1 MLILWC
7 FALLFAVS
15 QSSATTAELSA
26 IVIDAQL
33 NTSYLQ
39 SVNSTSEI
47 IFLYSNVS
55 QIHARAPARIS
66 VSSSEAS
73 HDSPVLV
80 VVRQQRGVLSW
91 QLPYATDR
99 GSYTSV
105 SRTLCPASLFKS
117 EVETQ
122 ENLIVSVSTSSHL
135 NVAFTVLV
143 EVESN
148 FELKI
153 DNERNTTVS
162 PSQPRFFS
170 FEFPLEVNT
179 VLLEADSS
187 DNTCMTI
194 SLQERNCP
202 VYDLEGTVMFE
213 GSWQTMT
220 KKGGITLSREKFPDG
235 FFIVLVVHGDDT
247 ACLTNTPFESS
258 SRQKNVVFSLR
269 KKISYDEYLVAT
281 FGAFGVFAVF
291 YCISFIVA
299 VLHQMSRRR
308 QRNAAATGV
317 QNECL
322 LEGLEEENETV
333 ADPRS
338 REERLRRKVN
348 AGEPV
353 FVSDMSRSGSTE
365 LRRSAQKYL
374 WNILTVATFY
384 GLPVIQLVITYQRV
398 LNNTGN
404 QDLCFYNFLCSHPVS
419 VLSDFNHVFSNVG
432 YGLLGL
438 LFVML
443 VYRRERRHLKAVALD
458 PTRDTVLGLPQQ
470 FGLFYALG
478 AALIS
483 EGVLSACYH
492 VCPNQQNFQFD
503 TSFMYVIAM
512 MCMLRI
518 YQNRH
523 PDIHASAYT
532 TFAMLAFVILIGMIG
547 VLTGT
552 VIFWSLFTAVHMT
565 LCLLLSAQVYY
576 MGCWNLDLGVPARVW
591 EAYTQPGLSFKT
603 RILPVYPKRMALL
616 IIGILV
622 NVALSVVGLMFRP
635 KNFASYLLAIFMA
648 NLNIYVWFYIVM
660 KLVHRE
666 RISWPSLFHI
676 LASFVLWGLSLF
688 YFFHKNIS
696 WQETPAL
703 SRTYNHPCDLL
714 DFYDYHDI
722 WHFLSAASMF
732 FSFMVLLTLDD
743 DLRLVPRTQISV
755 F

>member
-1 MLILWC
+1 MKVLWTLT
-7 FALLFAVS
+7 LLLGVS
-15 QSSATTAELSA
+15 AAADLTA
-26 IVIDAQL
+26 IVINSQL
-33 NTSYLQ
+33 GEKYLQ
-39 SVNSTSEI
+39 EVNSTAEI
-47 IFLYSNVS
+47 IFLFSNVS
-55 QIHARAPARIS
+55 QVSSKSPARIS
-66 VSSSEAS
+66 VESKEANYE
-73 HDSPVLV
+73 SPVLV

-91 QLPYATDR
+91 QIPYATER
-99 GSYTSV
+99 GSYTLV
-105 SRTLCPASLFKS
+105 SRTLCPSSLF
-117 EVETQ
+117 EVVTGDGSQ
-122 ENLIVSVSTSSHL
+122 ENLIVSVSSSSHK
-135 NVAFTVLV
+135 NVNFTVSV
-143 EVESN
+143 DIEVG
-148 FELKI
+148 FEFGL
-153 DNERNTTVS
+153 DDERNTTVS

-170 FEFPLEVNT
+170 FVFPDKVNT
-179 VLLEADSS
+179 ILLEAESS
-187 DNTCMTI
+187 DSNCMTI
-194 SLQERNCP
+194 SLQERTCP
-202 VYDLEGTVMFE
+202 VYDLEGTVNFE

-220 KKGGITLSREKFPDG
+220 KKGGITLTRDKFPNG
-235 FFIVLVVHGDDT
+235 FFLVLVVHGDDS
-247 ACLTNTPFESS
+247 ACLTNTPLEAP
-258 SRQKNVVFSLR
+258 SRHKSVSFSLR

-291 YCISFIVA
+291 YVIAYVVA

-308 QRNAAATGV
+308 RREAAANSAG
-317 QNECL
+317 ECL
-322 LEGLEEENETV
+322 LETHAEQETDV
-333 ADPRS
+333 DPKS
-338 REERLRRKVN
+338 REEKLRRKVN
-348 AGEPV
+348 AGESV
-353 FVSDMSRSGSTE
+353 FVSDMSRSGSVE

-384 GLPVIQLVITYQRV
+384 GLPVVQLVITYQRV

-419 VLSDFNHVFSNVG
+419 VLSDFNHVFSNLG

-443 VYRRERRHLKAVALD
+443 VFRRERRHLKAVALNPALD
-458 PTRDTVLGLPQQ
+458 SALGLPQQ

-478 AALIS
+478 AALIA

-492 VCPNQQNFQFD
+492 VCPNQTNFQFD

-532 TFAMLAFVILIGMIG
+532 TFALLAVVILIGMCG

-552 VIFWSLFTAVHMT
+552 IVFWSIFTTAHLT
-565 LCLLLSAQVYY
+565 LCLLLSAQVYF
-576 MGCWNLDLGVPARVW
+576 MGCWSFDLGIPARVW
-591 EAYTQPGLSFKT
+591 AAYTQPGLTCKARF
-603 RILPVYPKRMALL
+603 LPVYPKRMALL
-616 IIGILV
+616 ILGILV
-622 NVALSVVGLMFRP
+622 NVGLSVVGLVYRP
-635 KNFASYLLAIFMA
+635 KNFASFLLAIFMA
-648 NLNIYVWFYIVM
+648 NLNIYCWFYIIM

-688 YFFHKNIS
+688 YFFHRNIS

-714 DFYDYHDI
+714 DFYDYHDV